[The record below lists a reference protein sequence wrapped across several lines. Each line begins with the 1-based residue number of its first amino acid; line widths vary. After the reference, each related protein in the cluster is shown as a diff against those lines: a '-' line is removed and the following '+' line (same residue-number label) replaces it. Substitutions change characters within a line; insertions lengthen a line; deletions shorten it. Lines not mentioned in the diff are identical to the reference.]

1 MKKFID
7 IQNELIHQYRIDI
20 CYGTKCKNDWMRTH
34 AHVRER
40 RVCKWKQA
48 NSISSTF
55 TLFHEVGHIET
66 TKSTMRRCESEY
78 YATIWAIDKCH
89 EYGIDVPDSIIKT
102 YQDYIN
108 MEHDRGIMRGGNL
121 PDIEYFNLIK

>member
-1 MKKFID
+1 M
-7 IQNELIHQYRIDI
+7 
-20 CYGTKCKNDWMRTH
+20 
-34 AHVRER
+34 
-40 RVCKWKQA
+40 CKWKQA

-78 YATIWAIDKCH
+78 YATIWEIDKCH

-108 MEHDRGIMRGGNL
+108 MEHDHGIRRGGNL